1 LRCCEKNPA
10 KIIVAVPVYPTTAKF
25 EQNTDEFIYLIASK
39 VLELAAL
46 RFIRCKITKVME
58 MLSVESY

>member
-1 LRCCEKNPA
+1 MLRKKSCKNNSCGSRFTLRQL
-10 KIIVAVPVYPTTAKF
+10 KKF

-46 RFIRCKITKVME
+46 RFYQVQDN
-58 MLSVESY
+58 ESNGDAECHRS